1 MKVYVIKKSI
11 IILCFVFSSCVYFNT
26 FYNAKE
32 SFKNAQKII
41 NNDSSKNYQDN
52 ITISNAAKKLL
63 NESISSSNRVLE
75 KFPDSKY
82 VDDAIYYIARSYFS
96 LGEIY
101 KSEKFF
107 KMLIDQFPQSDFYD
121 ESRIWLQYSNFNLGK
136 TDSILTFIDLIENDL
151 NTNNTNEN
159 YLYYLLYNLRG
170 DINMDAGQFSEA
182 FNDYEKSLEFINDR
196 SKKIMMYS
204 KLSLKYES
212 AKQYDTALQYL
223 KKVQSLSNDN
233 DIKVESFR
241 KWLEIMKRNNSYE
254 EIVVEIQ
261 EKLLMPEFE
270 TVNIQDELNLEL
282 AISYMR
288 LNSYDES
295 KNILNKIVETTNQ
308 KLLKAES
315 YYWLGYISL
324 FFEFKI
330 DLSIEYFDKVS
341 ETMRSSKF
349 TKKSRDFI
357 KDIDSYKALVDEYN
371 FLINE
376 KETEITLEN
385 KNDENFYPNPNS
397 QNTIVTKDSLLF
409 IIAEK
414 LFFDFKQYELSI
426 KKHQDLIELYPYSK
440 YSSRSNQII
449 NNQEKKIDST
459 FFKVDSLTLKR
470 DIAWN
475 EFFNNEISL
484 ENSGLKKLKKIT
496 NDYDDF
502 LTYYSLGFLYENYL
516 FDSQNSI
523 DNYLIAFQKCE
534 DEKLKKELKNK
545 LLMLEQDILNTLDNE
560 SKILNFNIAISFLTS
575 GNNLDSALKY
585 LDFKKISNKNESKID
600 VVSKNLNDLIN
611 FYIAKNNDYISNTS
625 SINDSSLFNLAI
637 ISKVIFQN
645 ENLANDYF
653 KNITDSSKYYMK
665 LSNFLTNNIF
675 DTISNKTI
683 FYYDSLN
690 KEILNFIVDTSLT
703 IENIDNR
710 KKLLVLFSDS
720 LLNGNSL
727 IDTLI
732 KDENY
737 QNNLP
742 NINNRLTPNI
752 NKQ

>member
-1 MKVYVIKKSI
+1 VIKKSI
-11 IILCFVFSSCVYFNT
+11 IILCFIFSSCVYFNT

-41 NNDSSKNYQDN
+41 DNDSSKNYQDN

-107 KMLIDQFPQSDFYD
+107 KMLIDKFPQSDYYD

-136 TDSILTFIDLIENDL
+136 RDSILKYIDSIEYDL
-151 NTNNTNEN
+151 KVNNTNQN

-170 DINMDAGQFSEA
+170 DINMELGYFSEA

-223 KKVQSLSNDN
+223 KKVQSLTNDN

-241 KWLEIMKRNNSYE
+241 KWLEIMKRNNSYDV
-254 EIVVEIQ
+254 IVIEIQ

-288 LNSYDES
+288 LNSYDEA
-295 KNILNKIVETTNQ
+295 KNILNKIIQNTNQ

-357 KDIDSYKALVDEYN
+357 KDIDSYKALIEEYD

-376 KETEITLEN
+376 KEDEIILEN
-385 KNDENFYPNPNS
+385 KSDEIFYPNPNS
-397 QNTIVTKDSLLF
+397 HNTIVTKDSLLF

-414 LFFDFKQYELSI
+414 LFFDFKQYDLSLE
-426 KKHQDLIELYPYSK
+426 KHQDLIKLYPYSK
-440 YSSRSNQII
+440 YASRSIQII
-449 NNQEKKIDST
+449 NNQEIKTDTVS
-459 FFKVDSLTLKR
+459 FEVDSLTFKR
-470 DIAWN
+470 DFAWN
-475 EFFNNEISL
+475 EFFENEISL
-484 ENSGLKKLKKIT
+484 ENSGLKKLKQIT
-496 NDYDDF
+496 NEYDDF

-523 DNYLIAFQKCE
+523 DNYLIAFKKCE

-545 LLMLEQDILNTLDNE
+545 LLMLEQDILNSLDKE
-560 SKILNFNIAISFLTS
+560 LKILNFNIAISFLKND
-575 GNNLDSALKY
+575 NNLDSSLKY
-585 LDFKKISNKNESKID
+585 LDFKKISNKNKSKID
-600 VVSKNLNDLIN
+600 IVSKNLNDLIN
-611 FYIAKNNDYISNTS
+611 FYKTKKKDYNSN
-625 SINDSSLFNLAI
+625 SINDSSLFNLAV
-637 ISKVIFQN
+637 ISKVIFN
-645 ENLANDYF
+645 NGNLANDYF
-653 KNITDSSKYYMK
+653 KNITDTSKYYKK
-665 LSNFLTNNIF
+665 LSNYLTNTNI
-675 DTISNKTI
+675 DTISSKTI

-690 KEILNFIVDTSLT
+690 KEIFNFIVDTDLT
-703 IENIDNR
+703 TEKIDAT
-710 KKLLVLFSDS
+710 KKLLTLFSDS
-720 LLNGNSL
+720 LIHQSSL
-727 IDTLI
+727 IDTLT

-737 QNNLP
+737 QNNFP
-742 NINNRLTPNI
+742 NINNRLTPSI